1 VSSPVRDELRRVL
14 RLALPLAG
22 AQVGTM
28 LMGVVDTV
36 VLGRFSTD
44 ALAAAAVGNAVVF
57 GTILVGQGVL
67 RGIDPLVSQAHGA
80 GDGPAAALALQ
91 RGLVLLLPVSLAVAL
106 LWLGTE
112 AFLLATGQPPTL
124 ARDAHRFVLV
134 QIPSIPFF
142 LAFFVLRSYL
152 QGREIVRP
160 ALLVVLAANVVNAV
174 LNWALVF
181 GHLGSPRLGLVGG
194 GLAVALA
201 RASMTIGLVALVW
214 RARLHEGAWVRWSR
228 AALDPAAL
236 GRILA
241 IGAPIGAQ
249 MGFEVWAFG
258 AAALLAGRLGAES
271 IAAHQI
277 ALQWAALSFMLPL
290 GIGQAAV
297 TRVGNLIGA
306 RALPEAERAA
316 WVAIGLGAAVMA
328 AWAVLFVVG
337 REWLPRLYTSEAVVI
352 AFSASVM
359 PIAAAFQIFDGTQ
372 VVAAGVL
379 GGMGRTRPAA
389 VFNLVGH
396 WMLGLPLA
404 WLLGIRGEL
413 GLPGIWWGLALGLAV
428 VSGGLLL
435 EVRRRGPARA
445 ALVG

>member
-1 VSSPVRDELRRVL
+1 VFAVRDELRRVL
-14 RLALPLAG
+14 RLSLPLAG

-36 VLGRFSTD
+36 VLGRFSTE
-44 ALAAAAVGNAVVF
+44 ALAAAAVGNALVF
-57 GTILVGQGVL
+57 GVLLVGQGVL
-67 RGIDPLVSQAHGA
+67 RGIDPIVSQAHGA
-80 GDGPAAALALQ
+80 RDGAAAGLALQ
-91 RGLVLLLPVSLAVAL
+91 RGLVLLVAVSPLVGAI
-106 LWLGTE
+106 WLGTE
-112 AFLLATGQPPTL
+112 AFLLATGQPPAL

-160 ALLVVLAANVVNAV
+160 ALLVVLAANVLNAV

-181 GHLGSPRLGLVGG
+181 GHLGSPRLGLIGG
-194 GLAVALA
+194 GLAVALS
-201 RASMTIGLVALVW
+201 RAAMALGLAWLVW
-214 RARLHEGAWVRWSR
+214 RARLHEGAWVPWSR
-228 AALDPAAL
+228 AAFDAAEL
-236 GRILA
+236 RRILA
-241 IGAPIGAQ
+241 IGIPIALQ
-249 MGFEVWAFG
+249 MGLEVWAFS

-271 IAAHQI
+271 VAAHSI

-306 RALPEAERAA
+306 RAPADAERAA

-328 AWAVLFVVG
+328 LWALVFVAG
-337 REWLPRLYTSEAVVI
+337 REWLPRLYTGEAVVI
-352 AFSASVM
+352 ALSASVL

-379 GGMGRTRPAA
+379 AGMGRTRPAA
-389 VFNLVGH
+389 ILNLVGH
-396 WMLGLPLA
+396 WLLGLPLA
-404 WLLGIRGEL
+404 WGLGVRAGL
-413 GLPGIWWGLALGLAV
+413 GLPGIWWGLAFGLAV
-428 VSGGLLL
+428 VASGLLF
-435 EVRRRGPARA
+435 EVRRRGPRSLA
-445 ALVG
+445 V